1 MYGRADLDFLERVFQ
16 KLLLN
21 FTWWVN
27 RKDFNDKG
35 VFEGGFLGLDNIGL
49 FNRSDPLPTG
59 GVLEQAD
66 STGWMAFYCLSM
78 LNIALELAKH
88 RRIYEDIA
96 SKFFEHF
103 ILISDAMTYR
113 SGGQEESLWNEKD
126 GFYYDAISWG
136 GPWTQQLPVRSLVG
150 LIPLFAVLTLEPELI
165 NKFPSFKRRMN
176 WFVENRH
183 DVAERNIASLKRRG
197 KEDRLLLSLVNKD
210 RLVQILKS
218 MLDETE
224 FLADHGIRSLSKF
237 HKDHPYSMDVNG
249 QRFEVSYVPG
259 DSDSGLFGGNRYAL
273 FIPMFNPDMLM
284 SSSNWRGPIWLAV
297 NFLLIESLLRFYM
310 FYGKTLQIECPTGS
324 GNYMHLGQ
332 VAEEIQHRLQH
343 LFSRGDDGRRAI
355 NDGND
360 ILDYDPHWRDY
371 LSFHE
376 FFDADTGKGLGASH
390 QCGWTGLIAKMI
402 HDTGYVLLVLSILAL
417 SFLWKRFLEQ
427 IRLHCFANC
436 FSIES
441 TADYPRL
448 QELLQRQPL
457 ISRTPI
463 LMRPLRAQTNHASG
477 APPPLDLLETE
488 AASTRP

>member
-1 MYGRADLDFLERVFQ
+1 MYGRSDHDFLERVFQ

-27 RKDFNDKG
+27 RKDHSDKG

-113 SGGQEESLWNEKD
+113 SGGEDASLWNEDD

-136 GPWTQQLPVRSLVG
+136 HPWSKQLPVRSLVG

-165 NKFPSFKRRMN
+165 NRFPSFKRRLN

-183 DVAERNIASLKRRG
+183 DVAERNIASLKHRG

-210 RLVQILKS
+210 RLIKILRR

-224 FLADHGIRSLSKF
+224 FLADHGVRSLSKF
-237 HKDHPYSMDVNG
+237 HRDNPYSMDVNG
-249 QRFEVSYVPG
+249 QRFQVGYIPG
-259 DSDSGLFGGNRYAL
+259 DSDSGLFGGNR
-273 FIPMFNPDMLM
+273 
-284 SSSNWRGPIWLAV
+284 
-297 NFLLIESLLRFYM
+297 
-310 FYGKTLQIECPTGS
+310 
-324 GNYMHLGQ
+324 
-332 VAEEIQHRLQH
+332 
-343 LFSRGDDGRRAI
+343 
-355 NDGND
+355 
-360 ILDYDPHWRDY
+360 
-371 LSFHE
+371 
-376 FFDADTGKGLGASH
+376 
-390 QCGWTGLIAKMI
+390 
-402 HDTGYVLLVLSILAL
+402 
-417 SFLWKRFLEQ
+417 
-427 IRLHCFANC
+427 
-436 FSIES
+436 
-441 TADYPRL
+441 
-448 QELLQRQPL
+448 
-457 ISRTPI
+457 
-463 LMRPLRAQTNHASG
+463 
-477 APPPLDLLETE
+477 
-488 AASTRP
+488 